1 MPVFLLLVVLLA
13 FEYWDKPPEQWSQ
26 DQIETILTA
35 SPWAHIGEGTGRLK
49 GAPILIYIASA
60 EPLRLA
66 EAELRR
72 RDAKPRRE
80 DILAEDYRAWLAEDG
95 GKHIVIAVRIADP
108 RAYDDAKEVQ
118 RMEKECTLKIGRRK
132 TKIDGHFPPSSSDP
146 FVRLAFLKEG
156 AENEKNLEFDL
167 YIPGVPA
174 PYRTAEFVV
183 KDMLYKGRLNF

>member
-1 MPVFLLLVVLLA
+1 MALLA
-13 FEYWDKPPEQWSQ
+13 VEYWDKPPEQWSQ
-26 DQIETILTA
+26 DQVETILTA
-35 SPWAHIGEGTGRLK
+35 SPWARIAEGTGRLK
-49 GAPILIYIASA
+49 GAPLLIYIASA

-72 RDAKPRRE
+72 RDTKPRRE
-80 DILAEDYRAWLAEDG
+80 DMLAEDYRAWLSEDG
-95 GKHIVIAVRIADP
+95 GKHIVVAVRVADP
-108 RAYDDAKEVQ
+108 RAYDDAKEVK
-118 RMEKECTLKIGRRK
+118 RMEKECTLKVGRRK
-132 TKIDGHFPPSSSDP
+132 VRIDGHFPPSSSDP

-183 KDMLYKGRLNF
+183 KDMLYKGKPNF